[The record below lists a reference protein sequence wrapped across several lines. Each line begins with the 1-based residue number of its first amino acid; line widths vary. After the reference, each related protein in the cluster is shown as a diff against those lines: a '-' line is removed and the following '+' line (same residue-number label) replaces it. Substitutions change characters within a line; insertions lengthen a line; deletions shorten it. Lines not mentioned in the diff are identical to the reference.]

1 MTSRPLH
8 AVLLPAEAGAGQ
20 LLAALSAALDG
31 TGPAILPLDPA
42 LPPGRLARLIE
53 TLAPSAIQTL
63 EGTQRISPPAS
74 LSRPGPGAGA
84 DAAVVI
90 ATSGSTGE
98 PKGVELTAAA
108 LRASAAASLA
118 RIGAGPGQQWLCC
131 LPTSHVSGIGVLV
144 RSLLAGADPVVSGR
158 LDGGVIEASGC
169 SHVSLVPAQLRRLLD
184 AGAPVSAF
192 GTILLGGAA
201 PPPGLVAEAAAA
213 GARVVTT
220 YGMSET
226 CGGCVYDG
234 VPLDG
239 VSVNFDT
246 SGRIRIAG
254 PVLFSGYRLRPE
266 LTAAALSVGWF
277 RTSDLGFRDE
287 SGLLRVRGR
296 ADDMINTGGE
306 KVVPG
311 EIEAVLGT
319 MQAVRDVVIIGM
331 PDRQWG
337 ELVTA
342 FVVPADPAAAPGL
355 DEVRAHVRER
365 LPACAAPRQLF
376 VLSAVPLLPSGKPD
390 RTALREL
397 ASQRSPAGAMQRR
410 GNI

>member
-31 TGPAILPLDPA
+31 TGPALLPLDPA
-42 LPPGRLARLIE
+42 LPPGRLARLLE
-53 TLAPSAIQTL
+53 ALAPSALQTL
-63 EGTQRISPPAS
+63 DGTERISPPAS
-74 LSRPGPGAGA
+74 PSMPAAGAGD

-108 LRASAAASLA
+108 LRASAGASLA
-118 RIGAGPGQQWLCC
+118 RIGAGPGQRWLCC
-131 LPTSHVSGIGVLV
+131 LPAFHVAGIGVLV
-144 RSLLAGADPVVSGR
+144 RSLLAGTDPVISSRV
-158 LDGGVIEASGC
+158 DAGVIEASGC

-184 AGAPVSAF
+184 AGAPLAAF

-226 CGGCVYDG
+226 CGGCIYDG
-234 VPLDG
+234 LPLDG
-239 VSVNFDT
+239 VSVDVEAD
-246 SGRIRIAG
+246 GRIKIAG

-266 LTAAALSVGWF
+266 LTRAALSGGWF
-277 RTSDLGFRDE
+277 RTSDLGFLDE
-287 SGLLRVRGR
+287 AGLLRVRGR
-296 ADDMINTGGE
+296 ADDLINTGGE

-319 MQAVRDVVIIGM
+319 MQAVRDVVIVGM

-342 FVVPADPAAAPGL
+342 FVVPADPAAVPGL

-365 LPACAAPRQLF
+365 LPAYAAPRQLF
-376 VLSAVPLLPSGKPD
+376 VLPAVPLLPSGKPD
-390 RTALREL
+390 RSALRRL
-397 ASQRSPAGAMQRR
+397 ASEEAPAGAMERH